1 MLFRS
6 VPAWPIPAGT
16 KTHPRTAGTF
26 ARIFRWYVREMGLLN
41 VAEAVR
47 RCTLVPAQILEGVS
61 PDMKRKGRVQVG
73 ADADIVVFD
82 PESMTDRATYS
93 SPVETSTGISYVLV
107 NGTAVINGGV
117 LQPGALPGRPV
128 RGRTKA

>member
-1 MLFRS
+1 
-6 VPAWPIPAGT
+6 
-16 KTHPRTAGTF
+16 
-26 ARIFRWYVREMGLLN
+26 MGLLD

-82 PESMTDRATYS
+82 AESIADRATYA
-93 SPVETSTGISYVLV
+93 SPVETSIGIAHVIV
-107 NGTAVINGGV
+107 NGVSVVCDGT
-117 LQPGALPGRPV
+117 LEPKALPGRAI
-128 RGRTKA
+128 RGAATLAGAR

>member
-1 MLFRS
+1 
-6 VPAWPIPAGT
+6 
-16 KTHPRTAGTF
+16 
-26 ARIFRWYVREMGLLN
+26 MGLLD

-82 PESMTDRATYS
+82 AQSIADRATYA
-93 SPVETSTGISYVLV
+93 SPVETSIGISHVIV
-107 NGTAVINGGV
+107 NGVFVVREGSLEPSAR
-117 LQPGALPGRPV
+117 PGRAIKGAATLAGA
-128 RGRTKA
+128 R